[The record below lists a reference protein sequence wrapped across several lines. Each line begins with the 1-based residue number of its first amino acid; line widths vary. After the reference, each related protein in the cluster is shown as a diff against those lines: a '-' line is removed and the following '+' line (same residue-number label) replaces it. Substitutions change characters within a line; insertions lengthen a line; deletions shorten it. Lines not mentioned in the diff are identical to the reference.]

1 MFSTGTWLQ
10 QQAQTTERIQFPRQ
24 VSKLN
29 VGSLVTEG
37 DREALGNRCNCVL
50 SCLAAA
56 SSDTC
61 ACCIMLV
68 CTHLLGSCHQQ
79 RQDKEICCSAECA
92 RTALIASYALAT
104 DFEYAHSL
112 TLNFGSIQLTL
123 SLPPSPTPWWV
134 LALITDARAHC
145 DTCEQCVCSRSLV
158 YALSYV
164 VCLLALFAHLRFP
177 AFCINPLEHL
187 EVHH

>member
-1 MFSTGTWLQ
+1 MLGHRSQMEIERRWATG
-10 QQAQTTERIQFPRQ
+10 AIACCS
-24 VSKLN
+24 V
-29 VGSLVTEG
+29 
-37 DREALGNRCNCVL
+37 
-50 SCLAAA
+50 CLPDTA

-79 RQDKEICCSAECA
+79 MQDNEICRCAECA

-104 DFEYAHSL
+104 DFYYAHSL
-112 TLNFGSIQLTL
+112 TLRFGSIQLNL

-145 DTCEQCVCSRSLV
+145 DTCKQCACSRSLV
-158 YALSYV
+158 YALHTFF
-164 VCLLALFAHLRFP
+164 VCWHCSP
-177 AFCINPLEHL
+177 HSVSITGTS
-187 EVHH
+187 